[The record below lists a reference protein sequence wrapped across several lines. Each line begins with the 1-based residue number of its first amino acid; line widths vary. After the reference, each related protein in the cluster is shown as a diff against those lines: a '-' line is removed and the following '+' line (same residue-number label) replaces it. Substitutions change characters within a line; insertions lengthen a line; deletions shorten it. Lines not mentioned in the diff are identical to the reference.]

1 MRKGEVEKQLL
12 TVNPVNPC
20 CSLLL
25 PAAPRCSFRNF
36 KQECLV
42 VSSKNRTFVPDYNNN
57 KYNTTSNKIQHK
69 NNNNNIK

>member
-42 VSSKNRTFVPDYNNN
+42 VSSKSRTFVPDYNNIKHNTATLN
-57 KYNTTSNKIQHK
+57 KYNIKTIITT
-69 NNNNNIK
+69 